1 MLCFE
6 LDVAFGLTGGRTAR
20 NLRKLVLCPV
30 MTAVNPRE
38 IALREQLLLS
48 FQPVLHVVTGLRALV
63 HIIEVSPSSHLVR
76 RWNKISRGLVLGVS
90 LCEPCAYFEFSNL
103 LMRMSI
109 VFHKKRMGSINDL

>member
-1 MLCFE
+1 MLRFE
-6 LDVAFGLTGGRTAR
+6 LEITFGLSGERTPT
-20 NLRKLVLCPV
+20 NLHQIVLCPV
-30 MTAVNPRE
+30 MTAVDPGE